1 MNEKAVKDSI
11 FTAFFFGTSQIH
23 RNEPKTAEIQR
34 ISKYLY
40 SMDLLYAE
48 YFKLSFFMPIFITP
62 TSIQEVFTAEK
73 SNFNK
78 IPKRKPKD
86 EHEGYQ
92 VNKALVKKRIWL
104 LFLMNN
110 VSPNLYF
117 LTISFPLSILD
128 NVAYSCFNSW
138 LTNMRQKQG
147 LKDYLWVAERQA
159 NGTIHFHIF
168 ICQYLNVRK
177 ANSAMKSAITTQY
190 KKELITKQQFESI
203 KNYQGVHLSK
213 DRNGRVQNLR
223 KIAKKNQ
230 RKAIINYITKY
241 VTKAEEKNDQQHK
254 HLAWFNSRSFSRLQL
269 SYRIEDEESAIKF
282 ITDKNINLDYKFTDI
297 PNRVIYPY
305 SSIPRGNIE
314 FDYYI
319 WRNELRFNGID
330 YDALV
335 SC

>member
-1 MNEKAVKDSI
+1 
-11 FTAFFFGTSQIH
+11 
-23 RNEPKTAEIQR
+23 
-34 ISKYLY
+34 
-40 SMDLLYAE
+40 MDLLYAE
-48 YFKLSFFMPIFITP
+48 YFKLSYFMPIFITP
-62 TSIQEVFTAEK
+62 TSIQEVYHTEK
-73 SNFNK
+73 SKYNK
-78 IPKRKPKD
+78 IPKRKPKED
-86 EHEGYQ
+86 NEGYK
-92 VNKALVKKRIWL
+92 VNIGVVKKRIWL

-110 VSPNLYF
+110 VSKNLYF
-117 LTISFPLSILD
+117 LTISFPMSIYD
-128 NVAYSCFNSW
+128 DVAYSCFNSW

-147 LKDYLWVAERQA
+147 LKDYLWVAERQS
-159 NGTIHFHIF
+159 NGTVHFHIF

-190 KKELITKQQFESI
+190 KKNLISNQQFESI
-203 KNYQGVHLSK
+203 KNYNGVHLSK

-241 VTKAEEKNDQQHK
+241 VTKAEDKNDQVHK
-254 HLAWFNSRSFSRLQL
+254 HLAWYNSRSFSRLQI
-269 SYRIEDEESAIKF
+269 SYRIEDEESARKLIE
-282 ITDKNINLDYKFTDI
+282 DKNIDINYKFTDI

-305 SSIPRGNIE
+305 CSIPRNNIE

-319 WRNELRFNGID
+319 WRNELRFEGID